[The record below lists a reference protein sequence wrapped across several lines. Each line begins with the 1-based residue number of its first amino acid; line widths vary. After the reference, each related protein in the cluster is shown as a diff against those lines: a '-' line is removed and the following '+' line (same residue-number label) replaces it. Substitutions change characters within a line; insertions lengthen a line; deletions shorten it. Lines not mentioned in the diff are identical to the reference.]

1 MTVGVAAHERPC
13 RHVGK
18 YTCIRDHTWASMTSF
33 ALRKASL
40 TPIFGAM
47 TMKPITV
54 AETLPFLRQAADLWR
69 EEERNAFV
77 DYIAANPE
85 AGDVIPDTGG
95 VRKVRWSRAGM
106 GKRGGTRVIYFYH
119 DDTMPLYLLLVYAKA
134 QREDLSPDQKQRVR
148 ALVTELKQA
157 HRRR

>member
-1 MTVGVAAHERPC
+1 
-13 RHVGK
+13 
-18 YTCIRDHTWASMTSF
+18 
-33 ALRKASL
+33 
-40 TPIFGAM
+40 M
-47 TMKPITV
+47 TMTPITV
-54 AETLPFLRQAADLWR
+54 AETLPFLRQAAGLWS
-69 EEERNAFV
+69 EEERHAFV

-106 GKRGGTRVIYFYH
+106 GKRGGARVIYFYH

-134 QREDLSPDQKQRVR
+134 QRENLTPDQKRQVR
-148 ALVTELKQA
+148 ALVSGLKQA